1 MNDKEIDLRSVNW
14 ERGMLLTPEHFLRQ
28 ERYVE
33 SLFAWVLRY
42 AVESYGLVGA
52 GPRTAPTER
61 GAVSHDPVVSVHD
74 DGVTLKVSVTQC
86 RGISPSGD
94 IIDIN
99 PAHAVHQSFPR
110 KELEEQRELG
120 IYVVA
125 EPHARAAEEGPEDAA
140 NPQMKSARWQQY
152 HIKPGITGAEAA
164 HSILLARL
172 RKGEGLQFE
181 KVADFIPVCTTL
193 VSYSALMRA
202 WERLRD
208 QLVHLTDRYTLLHK
222 AIVEYVS
229 LAAERGIDTR
239 EDEETL
245 QFVGRMVVTLESCIY
260 EVVNP
265 LQSPQRFFQQ
275 MYRAIRSASVY
286 LDLSPPAK
294 DYFRHLAEAG
304 ENEFGSLMEQE
315 RQTLL
320 TGRELTVHDNL
331 SLDVQRIE
339 SALFRLRRLEE
350 ALEGK
355 YWDFR
360 LSTALEAL
368 NFFFDRQYDPP
379 ALFQSS
385 AKPSRPQLF
394 GNELTFVFAPRNL
407 EERRSYRLI
416 LIGRSE
422 TPLEVGTTLSAEIRI
437 NAGAG
442 QVLRPIRPEVE
453 CELPGQRNFALDF
466 DAPPNI
472 QAITDL
478 RVVISASLPIKSCL
492 LYVRRHIQR
501 VAPQTYERRRRVETP
516 DPVWPPDPPDQP
528 EGRVPRL
535 AREPAAQTEM
545 PDQTDVSAFR
555 DLRERRVRPA
565 EPASPNVR
573 RRRVEPVDGD

>member
-1 MNDKEIDLRSVNW
+1 MNDNEIDLRSVNW

-28 ERYVE
+28 ERYIE
-33 SLFAWVLRY
+33 SLFSWVMRY

-52 GPRTAPTER
+52 GPRIEPTER
-61 GAVSHDPVVSVHD
+61 GAVSHDPVVNVHD
-74 DGVTLKVSVTQC
+74 DGATLKISVTQC

-94 IIDIN
+94 IVDID
-99 PAHAVHQSFPR
+99 PAHAVHQSFPK
-110 KELEEQRELG
+110 KELEEQHELG
-120 IYVVA
+120 VYVVA
-125 EPHARAAEEGPEDAA
+125 EPRARAAEDGPEDAA

-152 HIKPGITGAEAA
+152 HIKLGITGAEAA

-172 RKGEGLQFE
+172 RKGESLRYE
-181 KVADFIPVCTTL
+181 RVADFIPVCTTL
-193 VSYSALMRA
+193 ASYSALMRA
-202 WERLRD
+202 WERLRN
-208 QLVHLTDRYTLLHK
+208 QIVHLADRYTRLHK

-229 LAAERGIDTR
+229 LADERGIDTR

-260 EVVNP
+260 EVVDP

-294 DYFRHLAEAG
+294 DYFRQLAEAG
-304 ENEFGSLMEQE
+304 ESEFGSLLEQE

-320 TGRELTVHDNL
+320 TNRELTVHDNL
-331 SLDVQRIE
+331 SFDVQRID

-368 NFFFDRQYDPP
+368 NFFFDRQHTPP

-385 AKPSRPQLF
+385 AKPSPPRLF
-394 GNELTFVFAPRNL
+394 GDELTFVFAPRNL
-407 EERRSYRLI
+407 EERQRYRLI

-422 TPLEVGTTLSAEIRI
+422 TPLEVGTTLAAEIRI

-442 QVLRPIRPEVE
+442 QVISPINVTAE

-466 DAPPNI
+466 TAPQNI
-472 QAITDL
+472 QTITDL
-478 RVVISASLPIKSCL
+478 RVVIKASLPIKSCL
-492 LYVRRHIQR
+492 LYVRRHLQR
-501 VAPQTYERRRRVETP
+501 VVTQSFNPPPPAPPRPPDAPRDSWEPHGSRDRDERDLRDSRDSREQRRRV
-516 DPVWPPDPPDQP
+516 Q
-528 EGRVPRL
+528 
-535 AREPAAQTEM
+535 
-545 PDQTDVSAFR
+545 
-555 DLRERRVRPA
+555 
-565 EPASPNVR
+565 PASPPSPHSPR
-573 RRRVEPVDGD
+573 RRIERVDSDDSE